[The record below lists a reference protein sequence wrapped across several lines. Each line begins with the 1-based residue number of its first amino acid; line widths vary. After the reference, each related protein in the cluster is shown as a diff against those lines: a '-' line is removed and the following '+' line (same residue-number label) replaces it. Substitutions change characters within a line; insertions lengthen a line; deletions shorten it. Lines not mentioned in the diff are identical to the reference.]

1 MILAN
6 SQIYPKP
13 FKNSSELLDILE
25 KRGLSVKDRDFALE
39 ILSKIGYYRL
49 SAYFIPFYES
59 KDYFVTNTTFSNI
72 YELYEFDR
80 ELRVLIFRYLEQI
93 EIALRAKISN
103 THAKYFGAF
112 GYFEDKS
119 SMDLN
124 KNIKKTGANCYAELL
139 AKISKEKER
148 SNEVFI
154 KHIREKY
161 NSDELPI
168 WALVEILSF
177 GTLSKF
183 FALLPKCI
191 KKEIISSFGLIL
203 DVEIFQ
209 NWLIALTLIRNTCAH
224 HSRIWNRCF
233 TPAFKYPK
241 KMKDFL
247 KPSVK
252 TNQIFFALSVMLV
265 ILKDSGLKDEITLL
279 LKKYPKI
286 DERKMGFLPDWQGLC
301 PWASLECV

>member
-6 SQIYPKP
+6 SQICPKA
-13 FKNSSELLDILE
+13 FKNTSNLLDILE
-25 KRGLSVKDRDFALE
+25 KRGLGLIDRDFAFD
-39 ILSKIGYYRL
+39 ILGKIGYYRL
-49 SAYFIPFYES
+49 SAYFIPFYEN
-59 KDYFVTNTTFSNI
+59 KDYFITHTTFRDI

-80 ELRVLIFRYLEQI
+80 ELRVVIFKYLEQ
-93 EIALRAKISN
+93 IALRAKTSN

-112 GYFEDKS
+112 GYLEDKNS
-119 SMDLN
+119 LNREMKSNNGVLFDEFMD
-124 KNIKKTGANCYAELL
+124 KIEL
-139 AKISKEKER
+139 EKSR

-183 FALLPKCI
+183 YALLPKYI

-203 DVEIFQ
+203 DIKVFQ
-209 NWLIALTLIRNTCAH
+209 NWLIALTLVRNTCAH

-241 KMKDFL
+241 KMKEFL
-247 KPSVK
+247 NPSVK

-265 ILKDSGLKDEITLL
+265 LLKGSGLKEQIILL

-286 DERKMGFLPDWQGLC
+286 DESKMGFLPDWQGLY
-301 PWASLECV
+301 PWSSLECL

>member
-6 SQIYPKP
+6 SQIYPKA
-13 FKNSSELLDILE
+13 FKNTSDLLNILE
-25 KRGLSVKDRDFALE
+25 KRGLSLIDRDFAFD
-39 ILSKIGYYRL
+39 ILGKIGYYRL
-49 SAYFIPFYES
+49 SAYFIPFYEN
-59 KDYFVTNTTFSNI
+59 KDYFITHTTFRDI

-80 ELRVLIFRYLEQI
+80 ELRVVIFKYLEQI

-112 GYFEDKS
+112 GYLEDKNS
-119 SMDLN
+119 LNREMKSNNGVLFDEFMD
-124 KNIKKTGANCYAELL
+124 KIEL
-139 AKISKEKER
+139 EKSR

-177 GTLSKF
+177 GALSKF
-183 FALLPKCI
+183 YALLPKYI

-203 DVEIFQ
+203 DIKVFQ
-209 NWLIALTLIRNTCAH
+209 NWLIALTLVRNTCAH

-241 KMKDFL
+241 KMK
-247 KPSVK
+247 
-252 TNQIFFALSVMLV
+252 
-265 ILKDSGLKDEITLL
+265 
-279 LKKYPKI
+279 
-286 DERKMGFLPDWQGLC
+286 
-301 PWASLECV
+301 

>member
-6 SQIYPKP
+6 SQIYPKA
-13 FKNSSELLDILE
+13 FKNTSDLLNILE
-25 KRGLSVKDRDFALE
+25 KRGLSLIDRDFAFD
-39 ILSKIGYYRL
+39 ILGKIGYYRL
-49 SAYFIPFYES
+49 SAYFIPFYEN
-59 KDYFVTNTTFSNI
+59 KDYFITHTTFRDI

-80 ELRVLIFRYLEQI
+80 ELRVVIFKYLEQI

-112 GYFEDKS
+112 GYLEDKNS
-119 SMDLN
+119 LNREMKSNNGVLFDEFMD
-124 KNIKKTGANCYAELL
+124 KIEL
-139 AKISKEKER
+139 EKSR

-183 FALLPKCI
+183 YALLPKYI

-203 DVEIFQ
+203 DIKVFQ
-209 NWLIALTLIRNTCAH
+209 NWLIALTLVRNTCAH

-241 KMKDFL
+241 KMKEFL
-247 KPSVK
+247 NPSVK

-265 ILKDSGLKDEITLL
+265 LLKDSGLKEQIILL

-286 DERKMGFLPDWQGLC
+286 DESKMGFLPDWQGLY
-301 PWASLECV
+301 PWYSLECL